1 MKIGF
6 VGLTHLGLNYLVA
19 AAEKGF
25 YCLGYDNNHEKIKNL
40 NNNKLDFFEP
50 RFDFFLKKNKKKIIF
65 TNNIKKINK
74 CDLIFLGL
82 DIKTNKKSISDYRQ
96 ILIYLSYLKKK
107 INKKKILVI
116 LSQVQPGFIR
126 NIDWNKNY
134 LYYQVET
141 LIFGDAVNRSI
152 NPEQIIIGSNTDDVH
167 PKLKLFYKKF
177 TKNLNVMSY
186 EEAEVSKIA
195 INLFL
200 VNTLTFTNYLSE
212 FCEKIKGCRWE
223 RISSV
228 LRKDKRIGKFSYL
241 KPGLGITSGNLLRDI
256 YSFKKILSNI
266 KQDQSLVKYW
276 ISNSLKRQFWIH
288 KLLEKIKNKKNIKN
302 VIIFGIPYKE
312 NTSSIK
318 FSPTI
323 SIIKSFSDLFFC
335 VYDPVIKK
343 ITLKNKN
350 YRMTDNYKGHL
361 RDKSILIVAT
371 PWKDFK
377 TKMFRNEIEKNFK
390 GNYIIDPYGV
400 LNIKNKKI
408 NYFRL
413 GEKDK

>member
-25 YCLGYDNNHEKIKNL
+25 RCVGYDFDNEKIKKL
-40 NNNKLDFFEP
+40 NNNKFDFFEP
-50 RFDFFLKKNKKKIIF
+50 RFDFFFKKNKKKILF
-65 TNNIKKINK
+65 TNVLKKLNK

-82 DIKTNKKSISDYRQ
+82 DIQTNNKSISDYKE
-96 ILIYLSYLKKK
+96 LLFYLSSLRKK

-126 NIDWNKNY
+126 NINWSKNN

-152 NPEQIIIGSNTDDVH
+152 NPEQIIIGSNTVDIH
-167 PKLKLFYKKF
+167 RKLKIFYKKF
-177 TKNLNVMSY
+177 TKNLNVMNY
-186 EEAEVSKIA
+186 EEAELSKIA

-223 RISSV
+223 RISSA
-228 LRKDKRIGKFSYL
+228 LREDKRIGKFSYL
-241 KPGLGITSGNLLRDI
+241 KPGLGITSANLLRDI

-266 KQDQSLVKYW
+266 KQDQSLIKYW
-276 ISNSLKRQFWIH
+276 IRNSLKRQFWIH
-288 KLLEKIKNKKNIKN
+288 NLLKKIKNKRNIKN

-312 NTSSIK
+312 NTSSIQ

-323 SIIKSFSDLFFC
+323 SIIKSFNDLFFC
-335 VYDPVIKK
+335 IYDPVIKK
-343 ITLKNKN
+343 ITLRNKN
-350 YRMTDNYKGHL
+350 YKLIDNYRNNL
-361 RDKSILIVAT
+361 RGKSILILAT

-377 TKMFRNEIEKNFK
+377 TEVFSNDIEKNFK
-390 GNYIIDPYGV
+390 GNYIIDPYGI
-400 LNIKNKKI
+400 LKIKNKKI

-413 GEKDK
+413 GEKNK